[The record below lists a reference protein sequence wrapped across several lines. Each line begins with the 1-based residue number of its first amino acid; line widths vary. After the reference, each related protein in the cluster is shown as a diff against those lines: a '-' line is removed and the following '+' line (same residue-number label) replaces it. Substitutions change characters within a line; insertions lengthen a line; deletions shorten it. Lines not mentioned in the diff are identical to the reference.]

1 VFILRLP
8 LTVPRLDISSS
19 SSFDPSKGFTITNNT
34 DHNVYLETP
43 ASDFVKIE
51 PGNASAHQ
59 KEYGSYPVRNND
71 DDNAPAYLTV
81 NVSSSDGSFKIE
93 PGTVNGELVVTTN
106 FK

>member
-1 VFILRLP
+1 MTDKLH
-8 LTVPRLDISSS
+8 ISSS